1 MPSDS
6 TVFFKLGSHAI
17 TPNEIVTMADGRG
30 RAMLDDDPAYQQRLL
45 RGAQIVERRL
55 AAGDA
60 LTGLLD
66 GRPERS
72 DTALGLM
79 QRHATAID
87 SWLHDRESAA
97 VLGARLAVLAR
108 GYSGLRPEVLTLM
121 CELLNL
127 RVLPRIP
134 ASTPGSGDGGLI
146 PMSYVAATLCGK
158 REVSYLGRVVLAS
171 QALTAA
177 RLQPIE
183 LRPKEALA
191 IMSGTSMATGLGCL
205 AWDRAR
211 RLARFATSL
220 TSMAHDVTQGNPRHF
235 DPRLDGLKPHEGS
248 RLVSQWIRDD
258 IEYAERTGE
267 TPSHNDPGVLRC
279 APQLLGLLVDASRNA
294 EQVLEIELSSVSDAP
309 VVHPTTG
316 EILVG
321 GNSYGAHVA
330 FALDGLK
337 TAIAAL
343 VGLLERLLVL
353 VCDPRASHGLA
364 RDLVADPGT
373 GRPGFRPLRA
383 TAAGLAAQTRK
394 HALPGTGFLNALG
407 PEHDLPC
414 PAQLAAI
421 DCLRVLSLTETI
433 AAIVALGM
441 CQAVDLRDG
450 RGCHRRASA
459 MYGAIRQL
467 VPALT
472 NDRAQDRDVTTV
484 LELFRAGLLPLGKL
498 D

>member
-1 MPSDS
+1 MSS
-6 TVFFKLGSHAI
+6 ESAVFFQLGSGSI
-17 TPNEIVTMADGRG
+17 TPNEIVAMADGRG
-30 RAMLDDDPAYQQRLL
+30 RAILDDDQAYRERLT

-55 AAGDA
+55 ANGDA

-66 GRPERS
+66 GLPERA
-72 DTALGLM
+72 DTAHGLM
-79 QRHATAID
+79 QRHATAND
-87 SWLHDRESAA
+87 GWLHDRESAA
-97 VLGARLAVLAR
+97 VLAARLAVLAR
-108 GYSGLRPEVLTLM
+108 GYSGLRPKVLELM

-134 ASTPGSGDGGLI
+134 ASTPSSSDGGLI
-146 PMSYVAATLCGK
+146 PMSYVAATVAGK

-171 QALTAA
+171 QGLMAA

-211 RLARFATSL
+211 RLVRFSAAL
-220 TSMAHDVTQGNPRHF
+220 TSMAHDVTRGNPRHF
-235 DPRLDGLKPHEGS
+235 DPRLDGLKPHDGP
-248 RLVSQWIRDD
+248 RIASQWIRDD
-258 IEYAERTGE
+258 IDYAKRTGE
-267 TPSHNDPGVLRC
+267 TPSGNDPGVLRC
-279 APQLLGLLVDASRNA
+279 APQLLGLLVDASQYSA
-294 EQVLEIELSSVSDAP
+294 AVLEVELASVSDAP

-316 EILVG
+316 ELLIG
-321 GNSYGAHVA
+321 GNSYGAHVG

-337 TAIAAL
+337 TAVAAL
-343 VGLLERLLVL
+343 VGLLERLLAL
-353 VCDPRASHGLA
+353 VCDPEASRGLA
-364 RDLVADPGT
+364 RDLVTDPNV
-373 GRPGFRPLRA
+373 GRPGFRPLRS
-383 TAAGLAAQTRK
+383 TAAGLAAQARK
-394 HALPGTGFLNALG
+394 HSLPGTGFLTTAG

-421 DCLRVLSLTETI
+421 DCLRVLSLAETV

-450 RGCHRRASA
+450 QGCHRRASA
-459 MYGAIRQL
+459 MYGAVRQL
-467 VPALT
+467 VPMLT
-472 NDRAQDRDVTTV
+472 EDRAQDRDVTTV